1 MLLDRAMIMPVGA
14 VRVSAGTLTRLITVE
29 RQQVVQDANY
39 GSQVVTWVPL
49 AVLPGSPP
57 VAERFWAEV
66 QDALPSRSESVMQ
79 GVAVARNQ
87 TRVRIRWRSDID
99 SSMRIT
105 VHGDADV
112 IYQIVG
118 GPAEIRGR
126 RRMLEMMC
134 ERYSS

>member
-1 MLLDRAMIMPVGA
+1 MIMPVGA

-79 GVAVARNQ
+79 GLAVARNQ
-87 TRVRIRWRSDID
+87 TRVRIRWRNDID

-134 ERYSS
+134 EKYSS

>member
-1 MLLDRAMIMPVGA
+1 MIGSA
-14 VRVSAGTLTRLITVE
+14 AGVRVAAGTLDRVITIE
-29 RQQVVQDANY
+29 RKQVTQDADY
-39 GSQVVTWVPL
+39 GTEVITWVPL

-57 VAERFWAEV
+57 LAEQFHAEV
-66 QDALPSRSESVMQ
+66 QDALPSRSESVLQ
-79 GVAVARNQ
+79 GLAVARNQ
-87 TRVRIRWRSDID
+87 TRIRIRWRNDID

-105 VHGDADV
+105 VHGDTDV

-134 ERYSS
+134 EKYSS

>member
-79 GVAVARNQ
+79 GLAVARNQ
-87 TRVRIRWRSDID
+87 TRVRIRWRNDID

-105 VHGDADV
+105 VHGDTDV
-112 IYQIVG
+112 VYQIVG

-126 RRMLEMMC
+126 RRMLEMIC
-134 ERYSS
+134 EKYSS

>member
-1 MLLDRAMIMPVGA
+1 MIMPVGA

-79 GVAVARNQ
+79 GLAVARNQ
-87 TRVRIRWRSDID
+87 TRVRIRWRNDID

>member
-1 MLLDRAMIMPVGA
+1 MLLDRAMIMSAGA
-14 VRVSAGTLTRLITVE
+14 VRVSAGTLTRLITIE
-29 RQQVVQDANY
+29 QKQATQDTQYGTQVI
-39 GSQVVTWVPL
+39 TWVPL

-79 GVAVARNQ
+79 GLAVARNQ
-87 TRVRIRWRSDID
+87 TRIRIRWRNDID

-105 VHGDADV
+105 VHGDTDV
-112 IYQIVG
+112 VYQIIG